1 MDIVELLKTTIR
13 NKSHP
18 DHIDHHSGKSKS
30 KQEQPEMPRETLPV
44 QTKLGG
50 DKLFESLNLTNLN
63 VSFNS
68 ANMHEAKRRL
78 EESRTQALLMKSF
91 AYNEGKEE
99 LLDDGGEEK
108 EGEQDEDYD
117 DDSEVSKVSENEQD
131 GSEATP
137 RSSNLYQSESEHNG
151 RNDNVNNEDADEFD
165 ADPGTDNCTSR
176 SASVIDD

>member
-91 AYNEGKEE
+91 AYNSKEE
-99 LLDDGGEEK
+99 LVDDATEKKDSDTGEDHE
-108 EGEQDEDYD
+108 E
-117 DDSEVSKVSENEQD
+117 SKAESENEQ
-131 GSEATP
+131 
-137 RSSNLYQSESEHNG
+137 
-151 RNDNVNNEDADEFD
+151 
-165 ADPGTDNCTSR
+165 
-176 SASVIDD
+176 